1 MKSENG
7 KILIVDDTA
16 ENIDILN
23 KLLEDYKRSIA
34 LDGKG
39 AIKIL
44 DSGLKPDLI
53 LLDVIMP
60 ELDGF
65 ETCRRIKSNPETADI
80 PVIFMTSLDDTV
92 NKIKGFEIGA
102 VDYVTKPFEPLELLK
117 RVETH
122 LKIVRLQNELK
133 DYNLLLERKVVER
146 TAELN
151 KRNEELKAAKAKAEA
166 ADKMKGE
173 FLAQISHEIRTPLN
187 SIISLS
193 SLVVEEF
200 QHKVD
205 EDFLDIIDGIRNGI
219 NRITRTVE
227 LILNYS
233 EIISKG
239 YKITPANV
247 NINETVKKYF
257 DSFRNQAKAKGLEI
271 NLIEENQITAEQA
284 DPFSVDII
292 LKNIIENAVT
302 FTQKGKIDIILKI
315 ENGSKIFECNDT
327 GIGISE
333 EYLPNI
339 FEPFSQEEQG
349 YTRKTDGNGLGLP
362 LAKKH
367 CELNNIKME
376 IETEK
381 GTGSTFRLIFP

>member
-1 MKSENG
+1 
-7 KILIVDDTA
+7 
-16 ENIDILN
+16 
-23 KLLEDYKRSIA
+23 
-34 LDGKG
+34 
-39 AIKIL
+39 
-44 DSGLKPDLI
+44 
-53 LLDVIMP
+53 
-60 ELDGF
+60 
-65 ETCRRIKSNPETADI
+65 PETSDI
-80 PVIFMTSLDDTV
+80 PVIFMTSLDSTV
-92 NKIKGFEIGA
+92 DKIKGFEIGA

-122 LKIVRLQNELK
+122 LKITMLQNELK
-133 DYNLLLERKVVER
+133 DYNLLLERKVEER
-146 TAELN
+146 TAELRESN
-151 KRNEELKAAKAKAEA
+151 KKLNIAKTKAEA

-200 QHKVD
+200 QDKVD
-205 EDFLDIIDGIRNGI
+205 EDFMDIIEGIRNGI

-233 EIISKG
+233 EIISQG
-239 YKITPANV
+239 YKLNPST
-247 NINETVKKYF
+247 INLNEIVKKYVH
-257 DSFRNQAKAKGLEI
+257 SFGKLSDAKGLNM
-271 NLIEENQITAEQA
+271 NLIENERITLEQI

-292 LKNIIENAVT
+292 LKNIIENAVA
-302 FTQKGKIDIILKI
+302 FTIEGRIDITLKT
-315 ENGSKIFECNDT
+315 ENGKKIFECKDT
-327 GIGISE
+327 GVGISP
-333 EYLPNI
+333 EYLPKI

-367 CELNNIKME
+367 CELNKIELE

-381 GTGSTFRLIFP
+381 GKGSTFRLVFP